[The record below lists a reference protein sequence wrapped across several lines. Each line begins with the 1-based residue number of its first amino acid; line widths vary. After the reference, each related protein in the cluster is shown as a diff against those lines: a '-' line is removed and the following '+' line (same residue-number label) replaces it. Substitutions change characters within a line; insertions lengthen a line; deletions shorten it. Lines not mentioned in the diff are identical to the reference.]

1 MCARDSLCQHKF
13 ASNSKQVLEALPI
26 NDRAKDLKGLE
37 LRHDAMPVQRSLV
50 TYLCIESDTFAF
62 HMELRDNPLTQ
73 HRILSTI
80 SSVYNPLRAV
90 APITL
95 SSKQILQALC
105 RQNVS
110 WHDPIPQ
117 HISPLWK
124 KWRTELLEKLTFP
137 HCFKPPDFC
146 DSVRRE
152 IHSFSDMSYTG
163 IGQIS
168 YLRMDNE
175 RN

>member
-37 LRHDAMPVQRSLV
+37 LPHDAMPVQRSLV

-62 HMELRDNPLTQ
+62 HIELRDNPITQ

-80 SSVYNPLRAV
+80 SSVYNPRRAV

-117 HISPLWK
+117 HILPLWK

-152 IHSFSDMSYTG
+152 IQLLRHELHWYWSDFLSAY
-163 IGQIS
+163 GQ
-168 YLRMDNE
+168 
-175 RN
+175 